1 MHYLTCLNKINDF
14 STAKEIL
21 TNKGLKV
28 KEYGN
33 KMPELYIVKYDKSTC
48 NMTDPDVT
56 KCRGLVLSKNDNRVV
71 CAVPP
76 KSVFDNEFLSDF
88 NTNYSNY
95 NIQDFIDGTM
105 INFFSFEGQTY
116 ISTRSCLNAKCR
128 WFGKQTF
135 ADMFYQCLG
144 ERCEQLDS
152 LDMSYCYSFVIQHPN
167 NTIVKKYQVP
177 DLVLTT
183 VSKINEDNS
192 VTFLNTHEFIEEHNL
207 EFRVPTQY
215 NFNCIE
221 DMYGYINSLG
231 DTDQGVVILKNTS
244 DGTHIRTKI
253 RNSKYTAVR
262 MIRGNTNNKM
272 YLFFQLRQQGGGAYE
287 NYLTFFEEDKPLFD
301 EMRQRLYNF
310 TQRLF
315 QNYLDCFV
323 NKTTNGKPVRSHKT
337 IDYEL
342 KPLVAELHS
351 QYYTTRQKTTK
362 NTVIQYLHNLP
373 IPRLLFALNFKPEE
387 NTTTE
392 SNSTDSVE

>member
-1 MHYLTCLNKINDF
+1 MHYLSCLNDVTDF
-14 STAKEIL
+14 SKAKEIL
-21 TNKGLKV
+21 ESKGLRI
-28 KEYGN
+28 KEYGS
-33 KMPELYIVKYDKSTC
+33 KMPELYIVKYDKSKC
-48 NMTDPDVT
+48 NMNDQDIG
-56 KCRGLVLSKNDNRVV
+56 KCRGLVLSKKDNSVV

-76 KSVFDNEFLSDF
+76 KSVSDNEFLGNF
-88 NTNYSNY
+88 NKYPNNY

-105 INFFSFEGQTY
+105 INMFRFDGETY

-128 WFGKQTF
+128 WFSRETF

-144 ERCEQLDS
+144 EKSDKLDS
-152 LDMSYCYSFVIQHPN
+152 LDMNYCYSFLIQHPN

-183 VSKINEDNS
+183 ISRIKEDNS
-192 VTFLNTHEFIEEHNL
+192 VEFINVHNFIEEHNID
-207 EFRVPTQY
+207 FRVPTQY
-215 NFNCIE
+215 NFKCIE
-221 DMYGYINSLG
+221 DVYGYINSLG
-231 DTDQGVVILKNTS
+231 DTDQGVVVHKVTS

-253 RNSKYTAVR
+253 RNTRYTAVR

-272 YLFFQLRQQGGGAYE
+272 YLFFELRQQGGGAYE
-287 NYLTFFEEDKPLFD
+287 NYLRYFEEDQVLFD
-301 EMRQRLYNF
+301 SFRQRLYNF

-323 NKTTNGKPVRSHKT
+323 NKNSDGTSISNHKT

-351 QYYTTRQKTTK
+351 NYYTTRQKTTK

-373 IPRLLFALNFKPEE
+373 IPRLLFALNYKAPLEAGE
-387 NTTTE
+387 KV
-392 SNSTDSVE
+392 DSVE